1 MQVGRGKSA
10 AALRERWQLP
20 WQPVR
25 FWRVGGVLTRTG
37 GEGLPGVKSIRR
49 TEMIERS
56 AGVKHCRFCGAGLT
70 GEAAY
75 CSGCGRETVLRAV
88 AHPMAQGEMRV
99 AQEGWRYAP
108 LWRRFLARALD
119 VVLVLAAYYG
129 FTFMLGA
136 ATGLVVGEV
145 GESELDSLTTTLVI
159 VGLTTVLAGYIIYLW
174 IGTASGGTLSQRLVG
189 LRVLNKDTLES
200 PGAGRALVRVLMSVL
215 LMLLSPLIWCL
226 GYLWALWDTEKQ
238 TWHDK
243 AAGTIVVSGVT
254 LAPRQAAVSPAQYA

>member
-1 MQVGRGKSA
+1 MQVARGKSA
-10 AALRERWQLP
+10 AALRERWRLP

-136 ATGLVVGEV
+136 ATGLVVGDHP
-145 GESELDSLTTTLVI
+145 GDRGPYYRAGKLHHLLVDRDGI
-159 VGLTTVLAGYIIYLW
+159 RWDALPKV
-174 IGTASGGTLSQRLVG
+174 
-189 LRVLNKDTLES
+189 
-200 PGAGRALVRVLMSVL
+200 GRAARSQQGHPRV
-215 LMLLSPLIWCL
+215 
-226 GYLWALWDTEKQ
+226 
-238 TWHDK
+238 
-243 AAGTIVVSGVT
+243 AGGRSRPRPGTNVS
-254 LAPRQAAVSPAQYA
+254 AYHAS